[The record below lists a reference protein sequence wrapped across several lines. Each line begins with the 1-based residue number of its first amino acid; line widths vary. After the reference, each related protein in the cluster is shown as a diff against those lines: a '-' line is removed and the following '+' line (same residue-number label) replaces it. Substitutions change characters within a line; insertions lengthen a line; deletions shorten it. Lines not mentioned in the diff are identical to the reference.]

1 MFIYVA
7 YHKMNPL
14 IVLMFLYPMTLQ
26 LRMCSTDR
34 STSTLTLV
42 MVSDL
47 LETSNWTLHC
57 LSHLWTYNLN
67 SLQSCIFFRCVK

>member
-1 MFIYVA
+1 
-7 YHKMNPL
+7 MNPL

-47 LETSNWTLHC
+47 LETLA
-57 LSHLWTYNLN
+57 LSQSQSPLD
-67 SLQSCIFFRCVK
+67 LQPAHTVKLYLLQMGELLVVIIINM